1 MNYFHSLF
9 AFMQNCRLAFP
20 LHLLLP
26 SPLIWK
32 SCAKSG
38 QARQEIRF
46 HAETSNR
53 FHPLF
58 NCLPTNS
65 KGTKCW
71 GNSHWEFVYFYQGP
85 TSSILCVCVCEVA
98 RNLCFVWSNLL
109 VASGE
114 IGTKWTHKKWQ
125 TCTVKAAKRGDFVCP
140 LATNWCGVVCLSNN
154 FSTAQFI
161 LWQACTTL
169 QALTWKTIPSALTS
183 YHHGCHKL
191 R

>member
-1 MNYFHSLF
+1 
-9 AFMQNCRLAFP
+9 MQNCRLAFP

-65 KGTKCW
+65 KGAKCW
-71 GNSHWEFVYFYQGP
+71 GNSHWEFFYFYQGP

-125 TCTVKAAKRGDFVCP
+125 TRTVKTAKRGDFVCA

-154 FSTAQFI
+154 CSILNSFSGKLAQPCKLLPGKQSHQ
-161 LWQACTTL
+161 LWPAIIMVVTNWHRDKMEL
-169 QALTWKTIPSALTS
+169 M
-183 YHHGCHKL
+183 
-191 R
+191 